1 MISERT
7 RNSLWK
13 KGVTICLGLI
23 VIIGFTSVSGAAPLS
38 IEKQGSFAVGGTVV
52 EATEPY
58 DPRHPT
64 PQSQTL
70 HGDHANVNYQIP
82 VDAKK
87 PPLVFLHGAGQ
98 SMRTWQS
105 TPDGRDGY
113 QNIFLGKG
121 YPVYLVDQPRSGDA
135 GRSTVK
141 GEIPATP
148 DEQFWF
154 GQFRLGIWPDFYA
167 DTQFAQGEEN
177 LDQFFRQMTPNTGPF
192 DAGLVA
198 DSLKALFGRIGDGVL
213 VTHSQGCGPGWLAGM
228 GSGNI
233 KAIAAY
239 EPGSGFVFPEGEVPE
254 PIDNA
259 SPFSPLKASS
269 VPKQEF
275 MELTRKPIVIFYGDN
290 IPSDRVAEPH
300 KDYWRS
306 AREMAGKFV
315 DAVNRHGGDACII
328 NLPDRG
334 LTGNT
339 HFPFSDRN
347 NEAVAEIF
355 EQWLKQKGLD

>member
-1 MISERT
+1 MNRSKQQHGR
-7 RNSLWK
+7 SK
-13 KGVTICLGLI
+13 KLLCACFCLSAI
-23 VIIGFTSVSGAAPLS
+23 AAFSSITGAAPLT

-52 EATEPY
+52 EAREPY

-70 HGDHANVNYQIP
+70 HGDHASVNYQVP
-82 VDAKK
+82 ANAKK
-87 PPLVFLHGAGQ
+87 SPLVFLHGAGQ

-105 TPDGRDGY
+105 TPDGRDGF

-121 YPVYLVDQPRSGDA
+121 YPVYLVDQPRRGDA

-141 GEIPATP
+141 GEVPATP

-154 GQFRLGIWPDFYA
+154 GQFRLGIWPDFYEN
-167 DTQFAQGEEN
+167 TQFARGGES

-198 DSLKALFGRIGDGVL
+198 DSLKALFDRIGDGVL
-213 VTHSQGCGPGWLAGM
+213 VTHSQGCGPGWLTGM
-228 GSGNI
+228 ASDNVR
-233 KAIAAY
+233 AIAAY

-254 PIDNA
+254 PIANA
-259 SPFSPLKASS
+259 SSFPPLAASS
-269 VPKQEF
+269 VPLQQF
-275 MELTRKPIVIFYGDN
+275 QELTRKPIVIFYGDN
-290 IPSDRVAEPH
+290 IPAQPSQEPH

-306 AREMAGKFV
+306 AREMAQKFV
-315 DAVNRHGGDACII
+315 DAVNRHGGDAQII
-328 NLPDRG
+328 SLPDKG